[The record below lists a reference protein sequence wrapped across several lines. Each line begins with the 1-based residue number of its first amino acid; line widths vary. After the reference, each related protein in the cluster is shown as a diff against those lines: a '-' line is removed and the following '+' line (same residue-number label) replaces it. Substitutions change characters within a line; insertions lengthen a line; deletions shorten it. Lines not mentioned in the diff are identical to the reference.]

1 MMQPVSFLQFIW
13 AIMIGFLLFGESV
26 DAFVVLGALTII
38 GAVFY
43 ITLREGQLKQR
54 YERTGL

>member
-43 ITLREGQLKQR
+43 ITLREAQLK
-54 YERTGL
+54 

>member
-1 MMQPVSFLQFIW
+1 MTQPVSFFQLIW
-13 AIMIGFLLFGESV
+13 AVMIEFLLFGESIE
-26 DAFVVLGALTII
+26 AFVVLGALTII

-43 ITLREGQLKQR
+43 ITLREAQLKRR